1 MLGQGVLKW
10 SLIIFIFFGFV
21 CDSCILLSFVCSW
34 KGYSCQFCMNCN
46 RLHILLCLVSLQI
59 IVDYRF
65 VCCSGFDTFKEEVG
79 ITKDSM
85 KRGMSLDVQYDEQ
98 DMIKVNIHF
107 CFNLVFVK
115 IISPFLILIG
125 FALPYEVSLS
135 YGTTFFDFKW

>member
-1 MLGQGVLKW
+1 
-10 SLIIFIFFGFV
+10 
-21 CDSCILLSFVCSW
+21 
-34 KGYSCQFCMNCN
+34 MNCN